1 MVWRGACAILF
12 GLYAISGAWTST
24 AGLAVAFGI
33 YGVFEALGAV
43 VGGRRSRNPALLW
56 IAAADGLA
64 ATFFLLRHDLRLLT
78 FSYAVGAWAMLTGIL
93 ELVAAAAIRD
103 SRKTRRAQGAAGI
116 VSIALGFGLGVYP
129 ELGQAELAGWLG
141 ATMVLFGCLSILA
154 GARFR
159 FSTRAL
165 RSA

>member
-12 GLYAISGAWTST
+12 GLFAISGAWSST

-33 YGVFEALGAV
+33 YGAFEALGALV
-43 VGGRRSRNPALLW
+43 AGRRSGNPALLW

-64 ATFFLLRHDLRLLT
+64 ATFFLLRHDLGVLT

-93 ELVAAAAIRD
+93 ELVSAAAIRD
-103 SRKTRRAQGAAGI
+103 SRTTRRAQKAAGI

-129 ELGQAELAGWLG
+129 ELGPAELAGWLG
-141 ATMVLFGCLSILA
+141 ATMILFGCFCILA
-154 GARFR
+154 AARFR
-159 FSTRAL
+159 FSRRAL